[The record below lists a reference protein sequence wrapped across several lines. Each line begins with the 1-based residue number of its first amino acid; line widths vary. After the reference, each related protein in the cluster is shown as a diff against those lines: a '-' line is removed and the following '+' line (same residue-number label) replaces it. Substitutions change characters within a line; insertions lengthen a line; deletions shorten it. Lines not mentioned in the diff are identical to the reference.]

1 MATAELKD
9 IEEFVEV
16 KQIKSV
22 ITKKYVV
29 QMSKVEVQ
37 FLVDLLGYVGGSPD
51 CSRRKYG
58 QAIFDALSKTPG
70 ISFPFPSGACDI
82 KPMPGAIIV
91 EDTFFKEK

>member
-29 QMSKVEVQ
+29 QMSMIEVQ

-51 CSRRKYG
+51 CSRRKHG
-58 QAIFDALSKTPG
+58 QAIFDALVKLKG
-70 ISFPFPSGACDI
+70 ISFPSGACDI
-82 KPMPGAIIV
+82 KPMPGLVNV